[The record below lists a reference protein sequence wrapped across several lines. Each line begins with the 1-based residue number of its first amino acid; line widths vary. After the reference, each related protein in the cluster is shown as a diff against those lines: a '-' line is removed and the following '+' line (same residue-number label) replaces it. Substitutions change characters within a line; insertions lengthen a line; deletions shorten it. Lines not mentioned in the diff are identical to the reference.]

1 MPNNQNPSR
10 KQQQQQQTAKLSGKP
25 TKTTKQKNGNKCIV
39 DFLKVGFLHENFPPL
54 FMFAFWFLGF
64 FVLFFV
70 FKTPGETRVLCGFDF
85 LLSNRK
91 VSTGI

>member
-1 MPNNQNPSR
+1 M
-10 KQQQQQQTAKLSGKP
+10 
-25 TKTTKQKNGNKCIV
+25 KTSPLCLCLRFGFL
-39 DFLKVGFLHENFPPL
+39 DFLSC
-54 FMFAFWFLGF
+54 
-64 FVLFFV
+64 FFV